1 MSRRAS
7 NVRSLQV
14 ALTAIFTALTAAA
27 TMGFSIYVPATKGY
41 FNVGE
46 VVVYTTAILLGPVI
60 GAIAG
65 GVGSM
70 LADIILGYTIYA
82 PGTLVIKGVE
92 GFIVGFLA
100 SRLKAKVKVM
110 RLLGVLSA
118 GLVALTLWLVGS
130 TVYSGV
136 VEAYIGSSLIATGE
150 VSKLFWLILAGL
162 AFTSIAVAS
171 FRIEPNLSMLIAAVL
186 IGGSEMVLGYYLYE
200 SLILGYY
207 ALAEVPVNIG
217 QMTIGLI
224 ASLPL
229 VKTLNRVSLFK
240 ILKAEQKVSQIVK
253 STSNP

>member
-1 MSRRAS
+1 MSKRGS
-7 NVRSLQV
+7 NIRSLQV
-14 ALTAIFTALTAAA
+14 ALGAIFTALTTAA

-41 FNVGE
+41 FNIGE
-46 VVVYTTAILLGPVI
+46 VIVYTTAILLGPFI

-70 LADIILGYTIYA
+70 LADIILGYSIYA
-82 PGTLVIKGVE
+82 PGTLVIKGLE

-100 SRLKAKVKVM
+100 SKLKANVKVM
-110 RLLGVLSA
+110 RLLGILSA
-118 GLVALTLWLVGS
+118 GLVASTLWLVGS

-136 VEAYIGSSLIATGE
+136 VEAYIGSSLVATGE
-150 VSKLFWLILAGL
+150 VSTLFWLILAGL
-162 AFTSIAVAS
+162 TFTAIAVAS
-171 FRIEPNLSMLIAAVL
+171 FRAEPNLSMLIAAIL

-229 VKTLNRVSLFK
+229 VRTLSRVSVFRVLK
-240 ILKAEQKVSQIVK
+240 IKQK
-253 STSNP
+253 TP